1 MAALCAMLMAACWYD
16 YREKRIPNLLIMAVF
31 VFGVGWRLWREGIT
45 GSLFYLGQAIVV
57 IIPMYFL
64 FQVGVIGAGDVKLF
78 GVTAGYLPFEKIFY
92 FLFVSLLIAAI
103 ISLIK
108 LLKNKNLAERLE
120 IFMKYS
126 ADVWKSRSLKLYP
139 AECAS
144 DSYRGICLS
153 GPILLSLLL
162 YLGGVY

>member
-1 MAALCAMLMAACWYD
+1 MAALCVMLLAACWFD
-16 YREKRIPNLLIMAVF
+16 YRKRKIPNALIMIIAFLGVVLGFLSHGATGIATF
-31 VFGVGWRLWREGIT
+31 VSRTILVMGL
-45 GSLFYLGQAIVV
+45 L
-57 IIPMYFL
+57 YFL
-64 FQVGVIGAGDVKLF
+64 FKIGTLGAGDVKLF
-78 GVTAGYLPFEKIFY
+78 GVTAGYLPFEKILY

>member
-1 MAALCAMLMAACWYD
+1 MAALCVMLLAACWFD
-16 YREKRIPNLLIMAVF
+16 YRKRKIPNAL
-31 VFGVGWRLWREGIT
+31 
-45 GSLFYLGQAIVV
+45 V
-57 IIPMYFL
+57 IIMVFLGTVLSFRSDGTAGIVAFLCRTILMAGLLYFFFKL
-64 FQVGVIGAGDVKLF
+64 GTIGAGDVKLF

-108 LLKNKNLAERLE
+108 LLKSKNLAERLE